1 MTIVEPRTTSAPVP
15 LPKVMTGQ
23 RAKDFQRSDAHRFD
37 APSGAAW
44 RRAVVTTL
52 LFAVVAGSV
61 VFGETRRR
69 DQLDG
74 DRVVLASEF
83 SAEHGAR
90 TLEST
95 SLVLREL
102 VRLIETDWFYGRP
115 PQPTLEG
122 RVDRYLAVDGRLKG
136 FLVVDADGWLVAD
149 SRDPERGTARYLGD
163 RGYYLAHQRGAATGV
178 FVGEPLIQG
187 PDDRPSFALSRAIR
201 DPSGGFGGVVVAV
214 ADPDYFRRFYDRQRH
229 LGDVEMALVDVSG
242 RILAAS
248 TGFPAGPDIVGAY
261 VSEEAMALA
270 FVNAGPSHLPVDEVG
285 TLATLRAA
293 PVPELGLFA
302 IAAIPRPPDA
312 WLWQRATLAIAGLWL
327 AASLLAGFYYHLKDR
342 QQRQEAAAREAAHRA
357 REAAEEANLA
367 KSNFLAMM
375 SHELRT
381 PLNAIIGFSQIIRDE
396 TFGAVGVPKY
406 AEYAEDM
413 HASAMHLL
421 SLINDI
427 LDISKIEAG
436 RMELHVEALDLARE
450 VAGCVNLLRER
461 ANDRRQ
467 VVRLRF
473 ADDLPSVLADR
484 RSVRQIVFNLLS
496 NAIIYTPTGGEIT
509 VSLDRADTGGALLA
523 VADTGI
529 GIPEDMIEVVQRP
542 FEQVDGH
549 YNRTNGGTGL
559 GLALVKGLTELHGG
573 RFELRSRLN
582 EGTTVTVLLPE
593 EAALPSRDG
602 LDAPDFAAPKT
613 V

>member
-1 MTIVEPRTTSAPVP
+1 MSIGSAWQRT
-15 LPKVMTGQ
+15 L
-23 RAKDFQRSDAHRFD
+23 
-37 APSGAAW
+37 
-44 RRAVVTTL
+44 VTTL
-52 LFAVVAGSV
+52 LFAAVAGSV
-61 VFGETRRR
+61 VYGETSRRH
-69 DQLDG
+69 QLDG

-90 TLEST
+90 TLESA
-95 SLVLREL
+95 SLALREL
-102 VRLIETDWFYGRP
+102 VRLLETDWFYGRP
-115 PQPTLEG
+115 PQPSLEG
-122 RVDRYLAVDGRLKG
+122 RVNPDLDTGGQLKG
-136 FLVVDADGWLVAD
+136 FLVIDANGRLVAD
-149 SRDPERGTARYLGD
+149 TRDSARGTALYLGNH
-163 RGYYLAHQRGAATGV
+163 GYYLVHRRGAARGV
-178 FVGEPLIQG
+178 FVGEPLISG
-187 PDDRPSFALSRAIR
+187 PDGQRTFALSRAIR
-201 DPSGGFGGVVVAV
+201 DPGGGFGGVAVAV
-214 ADPDYFRRFYDRQRH
+214 VDPGYFRRFYDRQRH
-229 LGDVEMALVDVSG
+229 LGEVEMALVDVSG

-248 TGFPAGPDIVGAY
+248 TGFPAEPDIIGAY

-270 FVNAGPSHLPVDEVG
+270 FVDAGRSSHLPADDAD
-285 TLATLRAA
+285 TPATLGAA

-302 IAAIPRPPDA
+302 IAAIPRPANA
-312 WLWQRATLAIAGLWL
+312 WLWQRGTLAIAGLWL
-327 AASLLAGFYYHLKDR
+327 AASLLAGFYFHLKDR
-342 QQRQEAAAREAAHRA
+342 QQRQEAAARDAADRA

-406 AEYAEDM
+406 AEYAQDM

-461 ANDRRQ
+461 AHDRRQ

-473 ADDLPSVLADR
+473 ADDLPSVMADR

-496 NAIIYTPTGGEIT
+496 NAIIYTPNGGEIT
-509 VSLDRADTGGALLA
+509 VSLDRAETGGALLA

-549 YNRTNGGTGL
+549 YNRATGGTGL
-559 GLALVKGLTELHGG
+559 GLSLVKGLAELHGG
-573 RFELRSRLN
+573 RFDLRSQLN

-593 EAALPSRDG
+593 EPVLPPHDE
-602 LDAPDFAAPKT
+602 LDDPDLTTPET